1 MHQTQF
7 SEKNPTQR
15 VFPNPVT
22 FDSST
27 QYLHCSVPKLK
38 EPDRYL
44 AVLPI
49 VTVAAHELCLK
60 CSSDHGHMGVL
71 HEFAD

>member
-1 MHQTQF
+1 MEIKY
-7 SEKNPTQR
+7 SKKAADLIRISLNI
-15 VFPNPVT
+15 

-27 QYLHCSVPKLK
+27 QYLHSPVPKLK
-38 EPDRYL
+38 EPDLHL
-44 AVLPI
+44 AVLLI
-49 VTVAAHELCLK
+49 VVVAAHELCLK